1 VAKSLYLETTIVSY
15 LTAKPSRD
23 LRIRA
28 HQQTTKR
35 WWRDRREQFRLF
47 VSPLVLEEAGA
58 GDPTAARRRL
68 RRLRRLPQVAITD
81 SVSRVALVLVERG
94 AVPREAEVDA
104 AHIALAAV
112 HGLEYLLTWNCKH
125 IANADKR
132 VAIEELCRQQ
142 GFEPPVICTPD
153 ELFEE

>member
-1 VAKSLYLETTIVSY
+1 
-15 LTAKPSRD
+15 
-23 LRIRA
+23 
-28 HQQTTKR
+28 
-35 WWRDRREQFRLF
+35 
-47 VSPLVLEEAGA
+47 
-58 GDPTAARRRL
+58 
-68 RRLRRLPQVAITD
+68 
-81 SVSRVALVLVERG
+81 VLVERG